1 LASEYALEMRGITKV
16 FGSVVANEDVNFKV
30 RRGEVHALVGE
41 NGAGKSTLMKIL
53 FGLYQPNAGEVFLNG
68 KRVVVRDPSD
78 AIKLNIGMVHQHFML
93 VPSFTVAQN
102 MILGVEP
109 TKGVKLDLAAAE
121 ERIRELSNACGF
133 TIDPKARIRD
143 CPVGVQQRV
152 EIMKALYRGA
162 DLLILD
168 EPTSVLTPDEAEE
181 LFEIMRTLTRQGKT
195 IIFIT
200 HKLREVM
207 ATAQHVTVLRKGR
220 TVTTVPIDETCEEDL
235 ALHMVGRKVEL
246 YSGKDNVKPGEAIV
260 NVDNLWAADQYGRWR
275 LRDIGFQ
282 VRAGEILGIAGVAG
296 NGQDELVD
304 VLMGLKKPS
313 RGRIRIDGQDVTG
326 KTSDVVR
333 SLGVGYIPED
343 RYERSM
349 IRDASVAEN
358 MLLGFEHDERFN
370 GFGLKLDAIRKWA
383 DELVHEFDVQP
394 PLLDIPARSLSGG
407 NAQRAVMARE
417 FALSKRVIIA
427 CQPSHGL
434 DIGSIDFVH
443 KQLLDRRRRG
453 YAIILISS
461 DLEEMLYLADTI
473 AVMYKGEII
482 SSFPNRDV
490 DEKKMGLLMAGVRDA
505 EPEEEAR

>member
-1 LASEYALEMRGITKV
+1 MASEYVLEMRGITKI

-53 FGLYQPNAGEVFLNG
+53 FGLYQPDVGEIYLDG
-68 KRVVVRDPSD
+68 KRVIIRNPSD
-78 AIKLNIGMVHQHFML
+78 AIDLNIGMVHQHFML
-93 VPSFTVAQN
+93 VPSFTIAQN

-109 TKGVKLDLAAAE
+109 RKGIKLDLAEAE
-121 ERIRELSNACGF
+121 ERIRELSASCGF
-133 TIDPKARIRD
+133 SIDPKARIID

-168 EPTSVLTPDEAEE
+168 EPTSVLRPDEAGE
-181 LFEIMRTLTRQGKT
+181 LFEIMRTLTSQGKT

-207 ATAQHVTVLRKGR
+207 ETAQHVTVLRKGR

-235 ALHMVGRKVEL
+235 ALNMVGRKVEL
-246 YSGKDNVKPGEAIV
+246 YSGKDEVTQGEEIVK
-260 NVDNLWAADQYGRWR
+260 VDNLQVVDKYGRVC
-275 LRDIGFQ
+275 LKDIDFT
-282 VRAGEILGIAGVAG
+282 VHAGEILGIAGVAG

-313 RGRIRIDGQDVTG
+313 KGEIRIEGKDVTG
-326 KTSDVVR
+326 RTSDVIR

-349 IRDASVAEN
+349 IRDASVVEN
-358 MLLGFEHDERFN
+358 MLLGFERDPRFC
-370 GFGLKLDAIRKWA
+370 GFGLRTDAIRKWA
-383 DELVHEFDVQP
+383 DELIHEFDVQP
-394 PLLDIPARSLSGG
+394 PLLDVPASSLSGG
-407 NAQRAVMARE
+407 NAQRAIMARE

-443 KQLLDRRRRG
+443 RQLLDCRRKG

-490 DEKKMGLLMAGVRDA
+490 DEKRIGLLMAGVRDT

>member
-1 LASEYALEMRGITKV
+1 MRGITKI
-16 FGSVVANEDVNFKV
+16 FGPVVANEDVNFKV

-53 FGLYQPNAGEVFLNG
+53 FGIYQPDAGEICLNG
-68 KRVVVRDPSD
+68 KRAVIKSPSD
-78 AIKLNIGMVHQHFML
+78 AIGLNIGMVHQHFML

-109 TKGVKLDLAAAE
+109 RKGITLDLAEAE
-121 ERIRELSNACGF
+121 ERIRELSGVCGF
-133 TIDPKARIRD
+133 TIDPEARIRD

-181 LFEIMRTLTRQGKT
+181 LFEIMRTLTHQGKT

-207 ATAQHVTVLRKGR
+207 KTAQHVTVLRKGK
-220 TVTTVPIDETCEEDL
+220 TVTTLPIDETCEQDL
-235 ALHMVGRKVEL
+235 ALQMVGRKVEL
-246 YSGKDNVKPGEAIV
+246 YSGKDEVKPGEEIV
-260 NVDNLWAADQYGRWR
+260 KADGLRAMDKYGRWC
-275 LRDIGFQ
+275 LKDIGFT

-304 VLMGLKKPS
+304 VFMGLKKLS
-313 RGRIRIDGQDVTG
+313 KGRIEIDGRDVTG
-326 KTSDVVR
+326 KTSDVIR

-358 MLLGFEHDERFN
+358 MLLGFERDERFN
-370 GFGLKLDAIRKWA
+370 GFGLKTDAIKKWA
-383 DELVHEFDVQP
+383 DKLIHEFDVQP
-394 PLLDIPARSLSGG
+394 PLLDVPAGSLSGG

-443 KQLLDRRRRG
+443 KQLLDRRRKG

-473 AVMYKGEII
+473 AVMYKGELI

-490 DEKKMGLLMAGVRDA
+490 DEKRMGLLMAGVRDA

>member
-1 LASEYALEMRGITKV
+1 MAGEYVLEMRGITKT
-16 FGSVVANEDVNFKV
+16 FGSVVANEDVNLKV

-53 FGLYQPNAGEVFLNG
+53 FGLYQPDAGEIFLSG
-68 KRVVVRDPSD
+68 KQVVIKDPSD
-78 AIKLNIGMVHQHFML
+78 AIKLNIGMVHQLFML

-109 TKGVKLDLAAAE
+109 RKGAKLDLAKAE
-121 ERIRELSNACGF
+121 KRIEEISGVCGF
-133 TIDPKARIRD
+133 AIDPKARIRD

-168 EPTSVLTPDEAEE
+168 EPTSVLTPGEAEE
-181 LFEIMRTLTRQGKT
+181 LFKIMRTLTRQGKT

-207 ATAQHVTVLRKGR
+207 ATAQHVTVLRRGK
-220 TVTTVPIDETCEEDL
+220 TVATLPIDETCEEDL
-235 ALHMVGRKVEL
+235 ALYMVGRKVDL
-246 YSGKDNVKPGEAIV
+246 YSGKDEVKQGEEIV
-260 NVDNLWAADQYGRWR
+260 SVKGLWLADKYGRWR
-275 LRDIGFQ
+275 LKDISLK
-282 VRAGEILGIAGVAG
+282 VRVGEILGIAGVAG

-313 RGRIRIDGQDVTG
+313 RGRIEMDGHDVTG
-326 KTSDVVR
+326 RTPDAIR
-333 SLGVGYIPED
+333 ALGVGYISED

-349 IRDASVAEN
+349 IRDASVVEN
-358 MLLGFEHDERFN
+358 MLLGFQRDKRFN
-370 GFGLKLDAIRKWA
+370 GFGLRLDAIRRWA
-383 DELVHEFDVQP
+383 DELVREFDVQP
-394 PLLDIPARSLSGG
+394 PLLDIRAGSLSGG

-427 CQPSHGL
+427 CEPSQGL
-434 DIGSIDFVH
+434 DIGSTDFVH
-443 KQLLDRRRRG
+443 RQLLDRRRKG
-453 YAIILISS
+453 HAIILISS

-490 DEKKMGLLMAGVRDA
+490 DENRIGLLMAGVRDA